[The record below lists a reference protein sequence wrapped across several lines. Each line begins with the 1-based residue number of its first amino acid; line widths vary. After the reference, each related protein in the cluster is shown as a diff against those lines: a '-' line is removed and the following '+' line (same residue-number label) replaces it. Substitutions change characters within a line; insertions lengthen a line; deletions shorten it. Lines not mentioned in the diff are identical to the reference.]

1 MKDLKVI
8 SPAKINLNLKIL
20 GRRNDGYHNIQTL
33 FQILKFGDE
42 MTFSIGSGNK
52 ITVDAGQEIENNIVL
67 DAAKLLQEKTS
78 SAIGCHIQ
86 INKKIPLG
94 GGMGGGSSNAAT
106 TLLVLNHL
114 WKINLSKTELLE
126 MGRRLGADVPIFII
140 GESAL
145 AEGIGEKLRP
155 IVTEKQWFLIINPH
169 ISISTHKIFS
179 HPELTRNSLPSKISA
194 ILDGRS
200 DNDCTKLVTKLYPEI
215 LEVLDWLK
223 NHGKPKLTGT
233 GACIF
238 CSFKSSNEANWV
250 LKDLPEKWSG
260 FVTEGVSVSSV
271 HETLDN
277 LKIGASPSG

>member
-42 MTFSIGSGNK
+42 MTFSIDSGNK

>member
-42 MTFSIGSGNK
+42 MTFSIDSGN
-52 ITVDAGQEIENNIVL
+52 IVTVDAGQEIENNIVL
-67 DAAKLLQEKTS
+67 DAAKLLREKTS
-78 SAIGCHIQ
+78 SATGCHIQ
-86 INKKIPLG
+86 IKKKIPIG

-106 TLLVLNHL
+106 TLLILNRL
-114 WKINLSKTELLE
+114 WRINLSKTELLE
-126 MGRRLGADVPIFII
+126 MGRQLGADVPIFIL

-179 HPELTRNSLPSKISA
+179 HPELTRNLSLIH
-194 ILDGRS
+194 I
-200 DNDCTKLVTKLYPEI
+200 
-215 LEVLDWLK
+215 
-223 NHGKPKLTGT
+223 
-233 GACIF
+233 
-238 CSFKSSNEANWV
+238 
-250 LKDLPEKWSG
+250 
-260 FVTEGVSVSSV
+260 
-271 HETLDN
+271 
-277 LKIGASPSG
+277 

>member
-42 MTFSIGSGNK
+42 MTFSIDSGN
-52 ITVDAGQEIENNIVL
+52 IVTVDARQEIENNIVL
-67 DAAKLLQEKTS
+67 DAAKLLREKTS
-78 SAIGCHIQ
+78 SATGCHIQ
-86 INKKIPLG
+86 IKKKIPIG

-106 TLLVLNHL
+106 TLLILNRL
-114 WKINLSKTELLE
+114 WRINLSKTELLE
-126 MGRRLGADVPIFII
+126 MGRQLGADVPIFIL

-145 AEGIGEKLRP
+145 AEGIGEKLSP

-169 ISISTHKIFS
+169 ISVPTHKIFS
-179 HPELTRNSLPSKISA
+179 HPELTRNSLPSKIST

-215 LEVLDWLK
+215 LEALDWLK
-223 NHGKPKLTGT
+223 NHGNPKLTGT
-233 GACIF
+233 GACVF
-238 CSFKSSNEANWV
+238 CSFTSSNKANWV
-250 LKDLPEKWSG
+250 LKGLPEKWSG
-260 FVTEGVSVSSV
+260 FVTEGVSLSSV
-271 HETLDN
+271 HDTLNN

>member
-42 MTFSIGSGNK
+42 MTFSIDSGNK
-52 ITVDAGQEIENNIVL
+52 ITVDAEQEIENNIVL

-126 MGRRLGADVPIFII
+126 MGRRLGADVPIFIL
-140 GESAL
+140 GQSAL